1 MAQTTSTADAA
12 SALYV
17 EGKELR
23 DAGDLKKSL
32 EKLEAAHAL
41 YATPITALEVAR
53 ARALVGKLR
62 GAIEVLE
69 SIERLPVKPNES
81 AKAASARNE
90 AKSLVAQYRVRT
102 PKLALHVTADV
113 RVWIDGDVVPDD
125 ALAAPWL
132 VDPGTHH
139 VEAVRG
145 TQRTSQDVRVAEG
158 EQRDVTPVFDPAPLA
173 APIAQGAAPS
183 GPPPSSSPSPQ
194 SSPPAE
200 ALPASRGPNVLA
212 FFGLGLGAAGIAVG
226 SITGLVT
233 LSRASD
239 IKPQCRGGVCPA
251 SAGLDS
257 AQTLGTVST
266 VSFVVGGV
274 ALGVGVAALIFGGDR
289 HDTRIHKSAW
299 AEPWTTGS
307 MLGVRGGF

>member
-81 AKAASARNE
+81 AKAASARSE
-90 AKSLVAQYRVRT
+90 AKSLVAQYRVRA
-102 PKLALHVTADV
+102 PKLALHVGADV
-113 RVWIDGDVVPDD
+113 RVWIDGEVVPDD

-139 VEAVRG
+139 VEALRG

-158 EQRDVTPVFDPAPLA
+158 EQRDVTPPAPA
-173 APIAQGAAPS
+173 APPIAQGAAASVSPS
-183 GPPPSSSPSPQ
+183 SSSPSPQ
-194 SSPPAE
+194 SSPPAS
-200 ALPASRGPNVLA
+200 ASPASSGPNVLA

-274 ALGVGVAALIFGGDR
+274 ALGVGVAALVFGGDR
-289 HDTRIHKSAW
+289 HDARIHKSAW